1 MSTTLERNETVQ
13 NDWYV
18 VDGTD
23 QIVGRFATKLATI
36 LMGKH
41 KPSYTPHV
49 DTGDYVIVLNAH
61 LVRFSGTEEA
71 NPNHPRFTTKMARK
85 EYTSYSGFPSGL
97 RVRTGA
103 EVIEKKPDMILYEAV
118 RRMLPKNKLGR
129 QMLKKLR
136 LVNGGEHGHQAQEP
150 QPLPEYLLK

>member
-61 LVRFSGTEEA
+61 LVRFTGAEEA
-71 NPNHPRFTTKMARK
+71 NPHHPGFTSKMGKK
-85 EYTSYSGFPSGL
+85 EYASYSGFPSGL
-97 RVRTGA
+97 KVRTGA
-103 EVIEKKPDMILYEAV
+103 DLVASKPELILQEAV
-118 RRMLPKNKLGR
+118 RRMLPKNKLAR

-136 LVNGGEHGHQAQEP
+136 LVNGTEHGHQAQDP
-150 QPLPEYLLK
+150 QPLPEYLYK